1 MNVKSFNGY
10 VLIVLSLVVIV
21 AGAVLIALQWG
32 NTADVSWYG
41 QNRKVN
47 TSLLMLCSLVGGVV
61 LLWMFKLLFRG
72 IRLVRQA
79 RPAAGP
85 PAPQEHPPE
94 QMP

>member
-32 NTADVSWYG
+32 NTANVSWYG
-41 QNRKVN
+41 QNCQFKTATVV
-47 TSLLMLCSLVGGVV
+47 LCSLVGGVV

-72 IRLVRQA
+72 IRLVRQP

-85 PAPQEHPPE
+85 PAPQEHPRE
-94 QMP
+94 QTP